1 MKSFKN
7 TCFLYVCVVKSKVEG
22 LCLDK
27 TPSCLLRTGRS
38 IGFGWFMIKF
48 EKHTDEIIEYFGSK
62 GADLKSAIVLVKSD
76 LGRDMVSKDVWVLLT
91 ERNLRSLRAL

>member
-1 MKSFKN
+1 
-7 TCFLYVCVVKSKVEG
+7 
-22 LCLDK
+22 
-27 TPSCLLRTGRS
+27 
-38 IGFGWFMIKF
+38 MIKF

-91 ERNLRSLRAL
+91 EKELAIVEGAVVVKRSADSKKPVKSFEQSYYVS